1 MALKAKGKRAIQAAV
16 DTRRSF
22 RHETLSARWV
32 NDVHLCEWGQL
43 PAAHM
48 KALAEEIDACGSVF
62 VIFSYD
68 TPIAWKACRPIIREW
83 CVPDVKYSVTTTN
96 HQNVVRTA
104 VDNPGFYSNAR
115 W

>member
-1 MALKAKGKRAIQAAV
+1 MALKAKGKRALQAAV
-16 DTRRSF
+16 DDRTEF
-22 RHETLSARWV
+22 RHETLRGEWV
-32 NDVHLCEWGQL
+32 GTTRFAEWGQL
-43 PAAHM
+43 SRSWRD
-48 KALAEEIDACGSVF
+48 ALAREIERDGQCF

-68 TPIAWKACRPIIREW
+68 TPIAWHVCRPIICGW
-83 CVPDVKYSVTTTN
+83 CVPDVTYSVTTTN